1 LPRYGW
7 YFRVRGMSEA
17 FELNV
22 DPDLA
27 NDDAL
32 AVFVNY
38 RVLGTDGDFLGAIGV
53 GLSIGTLNRLIESYG
68 ETCRR
73 VVYFADPAGDIRL
86 GRAGDAGTRNL
97 REIAGL
103 EPLPERLAEVSD
115 RTALAYEAAGGETL
129 VDVRFI
135 EELGWYL
142 VVEQRV
148 ASVLGAV
155 SRTFALNLAASVVIA
170 AVFLGIAHRV
180 LFLYQR
186 DLERSATTDPLT
198 GALDRAAFETIAHR
212 AFGRTAPRRGER
224 HSDALSLLFIDIDHF
239 KRINDTHGH
248 VVGDAAIRHCAST
261 LAGALRDGDTLCRW
275 GGEGF
280 CVLLEGCA
288 ASEAHATGVHV
299 RSTVEAAPL
308 HHDGTTVPMTV
319 SIGVGERRPG
329 ETLDDFPGRVDRALY
344 TAKENGRNRVHLAS
358 GEAFVRG

>member
-1 LPRYGW
+1 
-7 YFRVRGMSEA
+7 MSEA